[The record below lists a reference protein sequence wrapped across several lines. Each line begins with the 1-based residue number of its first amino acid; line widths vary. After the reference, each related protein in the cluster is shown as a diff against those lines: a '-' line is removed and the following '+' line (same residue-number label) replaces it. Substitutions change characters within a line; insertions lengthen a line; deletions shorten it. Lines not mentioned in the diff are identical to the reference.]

1 LNRRL
6 CHEKKDSGFY
16 LIFCLSALILSGTNG
31 FSQDL
36 KERMKD
42 RLPLIV
48 ELKKK
53 GIVGED
59 NLGFLQF
66 VGKTREQENVVKEEN
81 NDRVK
86 VYEAI
91 AKQQGTAT
99 DIVGKRRAIQIADKA
114 GVGEWLQDEKGAWYQ
129 KK

>member
-1 LNRRL
+1 M
-6 CHEKKDSGFY
+6 KKTPVF
-16 LIFCLSALILSGTNG
+16 IIFFCLLALILSVTSG
-31 FSQDL
+31 FCQDL

-53 GIVGED
+53 GIVGEN
-59 NLGFLQF
+59 NLGMLQF
-66 VGKTREQENVVKEEN
+66 VGQTKEQENVVKEEN
-81 NDRVK
+81 NDRVQ

-91 AKQQGTAT
+91 AKQQGTTADT
-99 DIVGKRRAIQIADKA
+99 VGRRRAIQIAEKA
-114 GVGEWLQDEKGAWYQ
+114 GAGEWLQDEKGAWYQ

>member
-1 LNRRL
+1 MKRTPV
-6 CHEKKDSGFY
+6 FI
-16 LIFCLSALILSGTNG
+16 IFFCMLALILSVTSG

-53 GIVGED
+53 GIVGEN

-66 VGKTREQENVVKEEN
+66 VGQMKEQENVVKEEN
-81 NDRVK
+81 NDRVN

-91 AKQQGTAT
+91 AKQQGTT
-99 DIVGKRRAIQIADKA
+99 SDIVGKRRAIQIAEKA
-114 GVGEWLQDEKGAWYQ
+114 GAGEWLQDEKGTWYQ

>member
-1 LNRRL
+1 MKRTTV
-6 CHEKKDSGFY
+6 FI
-16 LIFCLSALILSGTNG
+16 LIFCLSALILYGTNG

-66 VGKTREQENVVKEEN
+66 VGETREQENVVKEEN

-99 DIVGKRRAIQIADKA
+99 DAVGRRRAIQIAEKA
-114 GVGEWLQDEKGAWYQ
+114 GAGEWLQDEKGAWY
-129 KK
+129 KKK

>member
-1 LNRRL
+1 MKRTPVFIL
-6 CHEKKDSGFY
+6 F
-16 LIFCLSALILSGTNG
+16 FCMLVLILSGTSG

-53 GIVGED
+53 GIVGEN
-59 NLGFLQF
+59 NLGLLQF
-66 VGKTREQENVVKEEN
+66 VGETKEQENVVKEEN

-91 AKQQGTAT
+91 AKQQGAVADT
-99 DIVGKRRAIQIADKA
+99 VGKRRAIQIAEKA
-114 GVGEWLQDEKGAWYQ
+114 GAGEWLQDEKGAWYQ

>member
-1 LNRRL
+1 MKRTLVFIL
-6 CHEKKDSGFY
+6 F
-16 LIFCLSALILSGTNG
+16 FCMLTLILSGTSS

-36 KERMKD
+36 KERMKN

-53 GIVGED
+53 GIVGEN

-66 VGKTREQENVVKEEN
+66 VGETKEQENVVKEEN

-91 AKQQGTAT
+91 AKQQGATA
-99 DIVGKRRAIQIADKA
+99 DIVGKRRAIQIAEKA
-114 GVGEWLQDEKGAWYQ
+114 EVGEWLQDEKGAWHQ

>member
-1 LNRRL
+1 MKRTPV
-6 CHEKKDSGFY
+6 F
-16 LIFCLSALILSGTNG
+16 IVFFCMLVLILSAING
-31 FSQDL
+31 FSQDI

-53 GIVGED
+53 GVVGE
-59 NLGFLQF
+59 NNMGLLQF
-66 VGKTREQENVVKEEN
+66 VGETKEQENVVKEEN
-81 NDRVK
+81 NDRMK

-91 AKQQGTAT
+91 AKQQGGTAE
-99 DIVGKRRAIQIADKA
+99 IVGKRRAIQIAEKA
-114 GVGEWLQDEKGAWYQ
+114 ETGEWLQDEQGAWYQ